1 MSMLVALLS
10 TTPEILIPKLEK
22 LAKRAKKMQLEW
34 NWHQVDGVTYQQ
46 RYVPYRW
53 AEDEFG
59 SIEPTHWRMELVGA
73 ARIEVEALPRIAGCE
88 FLARIEHTPAGN
100 LVSKI
105 GNVSVPEKYWTAQP
119 ICEHCKQSR
128 NRRDTFLLNKLDNGV
143 DAGNLIQV
151 GRTCLADYL
160 RSADPTKLLQEYIAI
175 VSDAEPGSGGGVWM
189 ISTIDYVAAALSSV
203 ERRGYRKS
211 SEPESTRSDA
221 SWICGTEP
229 SDREVKKAWREAQ
242 PTPEQRERAEALIAW
257 AQALTKGFDYEE
269 NLRIA
274 AALPMATSRTQGLL
288 ASLPVAYAKAN
299 QELVKKQNP
308 DREVDPGYFAPVKAR
323 VDATVTILR
332 TISVP
337 GDWGDKL
344 LYVFRTAEGHDLV
357 WFCSGSILRTADGA
371 ALTTGA
377 TVQLRGTVKRHELR
391 KGRHQTVMIRCKVLS
406 VPQATQGAA

>member
-160 RSADPTKLLQEYIAI
+160 RSADHQA
-175 VSDAEPGSGGGVWM
+175 ASGIYRDRERCRAGLRWRRLDDLHDRLRGRG
-189 ISTIDYVAAALSSV
+189 TL
-203 ERRGYRKS
+203 ERRAARV
-211 SEPESTRSDA
+211 P
-221 SWICGTEP
+221 
-229 SDREVKKAWREAQ
+229 Q
-242 PTPEQRERAEALIAW
+242 EQR
-257 AQALTKGFDYEE
+257 
-269 NLRIA
+269 
-274 AALPMATSRTQGLL
+274 
-288 ASLPVAYAKAN
+288 
-299 QELVKKQNP
+299 
-308 DREVDPGYFAPVKAR
+308 AR
-323 VDATVTILR
+323 VDAQRCLLDLR
-332 TISVP
+332 
-337 GDWGDKL
+337 D
-344 LYVFRTAEGHDLV
+344 RAE
-357 WFCSGSILRTADGA
+357 
-371 ALTTGA
+371 
-377 TVQLRGTVKRHELR
+377 
-391 KGRHQTVMIRCKVLS
+391 
-406 VPQATQGAA
+406 